1 MITDPR
7 QIDIKL
13 DKSLDFF
20 LIRDLRD
27 RTITVSF
34 KGRQSFKHIL
44 ESLGVPHTE
53 IGTILMGGYQIGM
66 DEIATDAS
74 VIEVEA
80 GVRLPTSEPRFV
92 LDGHLGRLAANLRML
107 GFDCTYHPEN
117 NDLELAEIAHSEER
131 VLVTRD
137 RRLLMRKS
145 VEYGYCP
152 RSMNPHEQLT
162 EVVTRYSLIDWM
174 HPFKRCIRCN
184 QILVVVAKA
193 SILDRLQPL
202 TKLYFDD
209 FKICPDCRQIYWK
222 GSHFDK
228 MQRTIRTIV
237 KNGI

>member
-1 MITDPR
+1 M
-7 QIDIKL
+7 KL
-13 DKSLDFF
+13 LPTQVLSWLKP
-20 LIRDLRD
+20 
-27 RTITVSF
+27 
-34 KGRQSFKHIL
+34 
-44 ESLGVPHTE
+44 E
-53 IGTILMGGYQIGM
+53 
-66 DEIATDAS
+66 EIANLRT
-74 VIEVEA
+74 EVRA
-80 GVRLPTSEPRFV
+80 GWSP
-92 LDGHLGRLAANLRML
+92 RLAANLRML

-202 TKLYFDD
+202 TKLHFDE
-209 FKICPDCRQIYWK
+209 FKICPDCEKFIEK
-222 GSHFDK
+222 AHFDK